1 MDTRPKTIICDIDG
15 TLVKHELPWKNTSA
29 SQKLELLPGT
39 VEKFSEWDSKGYN
52 IILMTGRKESLRVNT
67 EKQLSDIGIFYD
79 KLIMGVGG
87 GPRIIIN
94 ETNLTEEKLHLHTL
108 WKEIKEFLIWIYNQ

>member
-39 VEKFSEWDSKGYN
+39 IEKFSEWDSKGYN

-87 GPRIIIN
+87 GPRIIVN
-94 ETNLTEEKLHLHTL
+94 DNKPDGRETAFAYSLERNKGISNLD
-108 WKEIKEFLIWIYNQ
+108 I

>member
-15 TLVKHELPWKNTSA
+15 TIVKHELPYKNTS
-29 SQKLELLPGT
+29 SSKKLELLPGT
-39 VEKFSEWDSKGYN
+39 IEKFSEWDAKGYN
-52 IILMTGRKESLRVNT
+52 IILMTGRKESLRLNT
-67 EKQLSDIGIFYD
+67 EKQLAEVGIFYD

-94 ETNLTEEKLHLHTL
+94 DNKPDGTQTAFSCSLSRNEGISKLD
-108 WKEIKEFLIWIYNQ
+108 I

>member
-94 ETNLTEEKLHLHTL
+94 DNKPDGRKTAFAYSLERNKGISNLD
-108 WKEIKEFLIWIYNQ
+108 I

>member
-15 TLVKHELPWKNTSA
+15 TLVKHQLPWKNTSS

-39 VEKFSEWDSKGYN
+39 IEKFSEWDAKGYN
-52 IILMTGRKESLRVNT
+52 IILMTGRKESLRFNT

-79 KLIMGVGG
+79 KLIFFKSIYVPKVVFFHCKKNKYVGHQDLRG
-87 GPRIIIN
+87 
-94 ETNLTEEKLHLHTL
+94 T
-108 WKEIKEFLIWIYNQ
+108 FF